1 MPERETAGDSFIQ
14 RVCFGN
20 HPRFGL
26 RYEPGL
32 RGADRSRRKRA
43 KLWRYNSTRAT
54 MAQHCGREVRRAA
67 WRRVTGDS
75 TVVRRA
81 GIPSDSVRLQN
92 DTLVTVREHLNELCG
107 DLGIIPGL
115 AGGCGWELFEQS
127 HPTGVQL
134 YTKDTEGHDNA
145 IAFK

>member
-1 MPERETAGDSFIQ
+1 VPQRETAGDSFIQ

-32 RGADRSRRKRA
+32 RGADRSRRYGSALRA
-43 KLWRYNSTRAT
+43 RGAKSSLAAGHSQGTQRST
-54 MAQHCGREVRRAA
+54 
-67 WRRVTGDS
+67 
-75 TVVRRA
+75 VRRA

-107 DLGIIPGL
+107 DLGLIHGL

>member
-1 MPERETAGDSFIQ
+1 MEQTGPDAKGRNCGATIRPA
-14 RVCFGN
+14 RLWLN
-20 HPRFGL
+20 PL
-26 RYEPGL
+26 RA
-32 RGADRSRRKRA
+32 RGAKSSRAPGHSQGTQRS
-43 KLWRYNSTRAT
+43 T
-54 MAQHCGREVRRAA
+54 
-67 WRRVTGDS
+67 
-75 TVVRRA
+75 VRRA

-107 DLGIIPGL
+107 DLGLILGL